1 MDFFYK
7 PPSERPDECQE
18 LEKNYMTCLLQKAM
32 KDRVMTNKCN
42 MDSILWFHLECP
54 QRSAQFDDE
63 DTFKLKFRDLFAQN
77 KLDSE
82 VLGTEP
88 SHMKKLRLEYDTNV
102 GPDDIRLRSE
112 VQDFMQEYKGLNPA
126 RNGPEEDV
134 TELFSFDKGDM
145 APQE

>member
-7 PPSERPDECQE
+7 PPAERPDECKE

-77 KLDSE
+77 KLD
-82 VLGTEP
+82 
-88 SHMKKLRLEYDTNV
+88 
-102 GPDDIRLRSE
+102 
-112 VQDFMQEYKGLNPA
+112 
-126 RNGPEEDV
+126 
-134 TELFSFDKGDM
+134 
-145 APQE
+145 